1 MDFPINKQNKNY
13 PIYEINNYKIQNER
27 YYIEKDINFTSGND
41 KNEKYKLKNKKE
53 KKKIFKNKKQMK
65 YKEKSNI
72 NYYEN
77 IKENNS
83 NLSKRNNYI
92 IKEIKN
98 NKEENKN
105 INDEEKNSK
114 ENENEE
120 SLKKSINNN
129 LNKEQKNILNNIE
142 KNNYSN
148 INLLGNGN
156 INYKEI
162 NRNINNEN
170 FNNLYIKNFNEVKN
184 SFKNDNAIYQ
194 NKMYDTIFYSK
205 IKNKNNKE
213 NKFINYNLPIENCN
227 LINFVEENI
236 NKINFQKSKEKKYIL
251 MSDILKKA
259 PLKLNP
265 RSKPFIINNINKKE
279 NNFEDKVILN
289 LKVKIPN
296 EKNDLIIPLR
306 KNDNSFTLLNILK
319 EKVLDRNQF
328 NIIFNEVQNAIN
340 LIQNFSHFI
349 IMKNSIDSM
358 NKIYNFIHN

>member
-1 MDFPINKQNKNY
+1 
-13 PIYEINNYKIQNER
+13 
-27 YYIEKDINFTSGND
+27 
-41 KNEKYKLKNKKE
+41 
-53 KKKIFKNKKQMK
+53 MK

-114 ENENEE
+114 ENENQE

-236 NKINFQKSKEKKYIL
+236 NKINFKKSKEKKYIL

-265 RSKPFIINNINKKE
+265 RSKPFIINNINKNE
-279 NNFEDKVILN
+279 NNFEDKIILN

-306 KNDNSFTLLNILK
+306 INDNYFILLNILK

>member
-1 MDFPINKQNKNY
+1 
-13 PIYEINNYKIQNER
+13 
-27 YYIEKDINFTSGND
+27 
-41 KNEKYKLKNKKE
+41 
-53 KKKIFKNKKQMK
+53 MK
-65 YKEKSNI
+65 YKENSNK

-77 IKENNS
+77 INENNS
-83 NLSKRNNYI
+83 NLSKRNNHI

-98 NKEENKN
+98 NKEVNK
-105 INDEEKNSK
+105 IKNDEEKNSK

-120 SLKKSINNN
+120 SLKKSIKNN
-129 LNKEQKNILNNIE
+129 LNLEQKNILKNIE

-194 NKMYDTIFYSK
+194 NMYDNIFYSK
-205 IKNKNNKE
+205 IKNNKE
-213 NKFINYNLPIENCN
+213 NKFINYNLPIDNCN
-227 LINFVEENI
+227 LIHFVEENI
-236 NKINFQKSKEKKYIL
+236 NKINYQKSKEKKYIL
-251 MSDILKKA
+251 MSDVLKKS

-265 RSKPFIINNINKKE
+265 RSKPFVINNINKNE

-340 LIQNFSHFI
+340 LINNFSHII
-349 IMKNSIDSM
+349 IMENSIDSI